1 MEMISRAR
9 GVLYGQCIGDNLG
22 ALVEF
27 YGPEEVAAE
36 YPDGVREMHD
46 GGYWG
51 LKAGQPTDDTEMA
64 IELIDA
70 LRRAGGF
77 DESEALAGYQRW
89 MATDPFDAGNTCRS
103 ALERGEKD
111 HGSQA
116 NGALMRIS
124 PLAVAYAG
132 KPEEAERFA
141 RADAELTHPNP
152 MTVAAN
158 AVYAGALA
166 DVLGGA
172 DPQQALR
179 TRLERENLDQYRD
192 DRAIARGDTT
202 ATWETQLPNNGGG
215 WVCTALNAVVYHVA
229 QGTDFEE
236 ALVQTIALGGDTD
249 TNAAIVGAFLGGV
262 VGEQAIPQRW
272 RDIIDAIEPPLAHN
286 RPERYVPRPREWAAA
301 LLAE

>member
-1 MEMISRAR
+1 MDMMSRAR

-22 ALVEF
+22 AQVEF
-27 YGPEEVAAE
+27 YKPEDIAAE
-36 YPDGVREMHD
+36 YPSGVREMHD

-132 KPEEAERFA
+132 KPGEAERGPRKA
-141 RADAELTHPNP
+141 SQTKSVDNPRQPAELSTDLETP
-152 MTVAAN
+152 
-158 AVYAGALA
+158 G
-166 DVLGGA
+166 
-172 DPQQALR
+172 
-179 TRLERENLDQYRD
+179 TR
-192 DRAIARGDTT
+192 
-202 ATWETQLPNNGGG
+202 
-215 WVCTALNAVVYHVA
+215 
-229 QGTDFEE
+229 
-236 ALVQTIALGGDTD
+236 VQ
-249 TNAAIVGAFLGGV
+249 F
-262 VGEQAIPQRW
+262 P
-272 RDIIDAIEPPLAHN
+272 H
-286 RPERYVPRPREWAAA
+286 
-301 LLAE
+301 

>member
-1 MEMISRAR
+1 MDIMSRAR

-27 YGPEEVAAE
+27 YRPEEVAAE
-36 YPDGVREMHD
+36 YPDGVREMRD
-46 GGYWG
+46 GGHWG
-51 LKAGQPTDDTEMA
+51 LKAGQATDDTEMA
-64 IELIDA
+64 IELIEA
-70 LRRAGGF
+70 LRRAGGYE
-77 DESEALAGYQRW
+77 ESEVLAGYKRW
-89 MATDPFDAGNTCRS
+89 MDTDPFDAGFTCRT

-111 HGSQA
+111 HESQA

-132 KPEEAERFA
+132 NPAEAERFA
-141 RADAELTHPNP
+141 RADAALTHPHP

-172 DPQQALR
+172 DPLEALR
-179 TRLERENLDQYRD
+179 TRLERENLDQHRD
-192 DRAIARGDTT
+192 DAAIARGDTT
-202 ATWETQLPNNGGG
+202 ATWESQLPANGGG

-236 ALVQTIALGGDTD
+236 ALVRTIALGGDTD

-272 RDIIDAIEPPLAHN
+272 RDVIDAIQPPLTHN
-286 RPERYVPRPREWAAA
+286 RPERYIPRPREWAAA
-301 LLAE
+301 LLPE

>member
-1 MEMISRAR
+1 MEMMSRAR

-27 YGPEEVAAE
+27 YKPEEIAAE
-36 YPDGVREMHD
+36 YPDGVRDMRD
-46 GGYWG
+46 GGRWG
-51 LKAGQPTDDTEMA
+51 LKPGQATDDTEMA
-64 IELIDA
+64 VELIEA
-70 LRRAGGF
+70 IVRSGGY
-77 DESEALAGYQRW
+77 DESAALAGYKRW
-89 MATDPFDAGNTCRS
+89 MGTDPFDAGNTCRS

-111 HGSQA
+111 DESQA
-116 NGALMRIS
+116 NGALMRVS

-132 KPEEAERFA
+132 RPEAAERFA
-141 RADAELTHPNP
+141 RTDAALTHPNP

-166 DVLGGA
+166 DVVAGA
-172 DPQQALR
+172 DPLEALR
-179 TRLERENLDQYRD
+179 VRLERENLDQYRD
-192 DRAIARGDTT
+192 DKAIARGDTT
-202 ATWETQLPNNGGG
+202 TTWESHLPKSGGG
-215 WVCTALNAVVYHVA
+215 WVCTALNAVVYYVA

-262 VGEQAIPQRW
+262 VGERGIPQRW
-272 RDIIDAIEPPLAHN
+272 CDTIDALEPPLSHN

-301 LLAE
+301 LLPE

>member
-1 MEMISRAR
+1 MDMMSRAR

-22 ALVEF
+22 SQVEF
-27 YGPEEVAAE
+27 CGPEEIAAE
-36 YPDGVREMHD
+36 YPAGVREMLD

-51 LKAGQPTDDTEMA
+51 LDAGQPTDDTEMA

-70 LRRAGGF
+70 LRRAGGY

-89 MATDPFDAGNTCRS
+89 MATDPFDAGNTCRL
-103 ALERGEKD
+103 ALTGDEKD
-111 HGSQA
+111 HASQA

-141 RADAELTHPNP
+141 RTDAALTHPNP

-172 DPQQALR
+172 DPLEALR
-179 TRLERENLDQYRD
+179 SRLERENLDQYRD

-215 WVCTALNAVVYHVA
+215 WVCTGLNAVVYHVA

-262 VGEQAIPQRW
+262 VGEHAIPQRW
-272 RDIIDAIEPPLAHN
+272 RDVIDAVEPPLAHN
-286 RPERYVPRPREWAAA
+286 RPDRYVPRPREWSEG